1 MAALLLGKTGTAS
14 QDNICTLRAPRRQ
27 RGSAATVCTGPFPD
41 SDVHTTGN
49 KGLVNGL
56 VVVDESNPDA
66 AKIIKIVGG
75 VRSAL
80 TDDERDRL
88 NFELEDVSVLAS
100 LGIATPR
107 LLARGDNYF
116 VMQLLPQEKVNWK
129 LLTGVLHGLHKHT
142 STSPGCGVQACVVC
156 TKKYPAKFGYH
167 RPSFYGLR
175 RLQNDWSDDWWDFFI
190 RTRMMPTIHTLE
202 QQGHFGLARAG
213 RLTAELARLL
223 PPPEAGCL
231 LHGDIFPNNVLHNGK
246 TETALIDP
254 VCFFGDPLIDFAK
267 FTPPK
272 SFAHSRDTPRILV
285 YQVYFALDFFAVTND
300 ALGTTSESCNI
311 ALKKLLE
318 RVARDHPASLWPP
331 MLAARP
337 PILAA
342 RPPILAGRLPA
353 VLPEGVGLI
362 CFGAFNPPHP
372 NHLRLLEAAHRA
384 LELDGHHA
392 ALGLLVPAPDAYLAV
407 QRKKTDAAQRLALT
421 TREALLI
428 GKAAP
433 QWGVWTFVVNHKTT
447 ILAAEKTF
455 GVGRWFV
462 VCGSDSAALACD
474 PARQGIAEH
483 IGVVVVERAGYPV
496 NESQLQS
503 FRALRPSGV
512 VLLVR
517 EEEEEWSSTKI
528 RDDPA
533 LWSKMIKLS

>member
-1 MAALLLGKTGTAS
+1 MAALFLGKTRTAS
-14 QDNICTLRAPRRQ
+14 QDNICTLPEPPPDKEEALLQ
-27 RGSAATVCTGPFPD
+27 FARGLFPD
-41 SDVHTTGN
+41 SDVRTTGN

-88 NFELEDVSVLAS
+88 SFELEDVSVLAS

-129 LLTGVLHGLHKHT
+129 LLTSVLHGLHQHT
-142 STSPGCGVQACVVC
+142 STSPGCGGQACVVC

-190 RTRMMPTIHTLE
+190 RTRMMPTIQTLE
-202 QQGHFGLARAG
+202 QQGHVGLARAG

-223 PPPEAGCL
+223 PPPETGCL

-254 VCFFGDPLIDFAK
+254 VCFFGDALIDFAK

-318 RVARDHPASLWPP
+318 KVAGTHPASSW
-331 MLAARP
+331 P

-342 RPPILAGRLPA
+342 RLPA
-353 VLPEGVGLI
+353 VLPKGVGLI

-372 NHLRLLEAAHRA
+372 NHLRLLEAAQRA
-384 LELDGHHA
+384 LELDGHLV

-407 QRKKTDAAQRLALT
+407 QRKKTVAAQRLALT
-421 TREALLI
+421 AREALLV

-433 QWGVWTFVVNHKTT
+433 QWGVWTFVVNHKIT
-447 ILAAEKTF
+447 ILAAEQTF

-503 FRALRPSGV
+503 FRSLRPSGV
-512 VLLVR
+512 VVLVR

-528 RDDPA
+528 RDDPV
-533 LWSKMIKLS
+533 LWSEMIKLS